1 MWERERRRA
10 LRIPARRPPR
20 PTRAAIASALGLI
33 GDRRSIEPLLAMLS
47 DREHCTDLARAFA
60 AVALGMCCDKELL
73 PWNAKLAADSNYRAS
88 TATLY
93 SPDTGT
99 GILDIL

>member
-1 MWERERRRA
+1 
-10 LRIPARRPPR
+10 
-20 PTRAAIASALGLI
+20 
-33 GDRRSIEPLLAMLS
+33 
-47 DREHCTDLARAFA
+47 
-60 AVALGMCCDKELL
+60 MCCDKELL